1 MQLLEWIL
9 GRRRKQTVT
18 DPRRIAET
26 LKSKIASLQGI
37 PMLPEGAIKAMAVA
51 KSPDVSLEDLA
62 LVIAPDPAL
71 TASILKLANSV
82 LFRTG
87 RPTETLVGAV
97 VRIGL
102 RQCYNLILTAAMRSL
117 FCKLPKGQQGHFE
130 CLWRHSLLTACVCRE
145 LNLHLSLG
153 FRHEEFTCGLTHD
166 IGRMLIGIGTPEQFE
181 AIDPVDFLE
190 GPEVL
195 AREQE
200 VLGTDHCEVGAWFA
214 SQNQL
219 PTSVIECIQ
228 FHHVPADAGKY
239 RGLAAVVSTAD
250 HMANYS
256 QARTPP

>member
-1 MQLLEWIL
+1 
-9 GRRRKQTVT
+9 
-18 DPRRIAET
+18 
-26 LKSKIASLQGI
+26 
-37 PMLPEGAIKAMAVA
+37 MLPEGAIKAMAVA

-102 RQCYNLILTAAMRSL
+102 CQCYNLILTAAMRSL

-195 AREQE
+195 RGSRKSSGRTIAKWRLVCQPE
-200 VLGTDHCEVGAWFA
+200 
-214 SQNQL
+214 
-219 PTSVIECIQ
+219 PTA
-228 FHHVPADAGKY
+228 HVRD
-239 RGLAAVVSTAD
+239 
-250 HMANYS
+250 
-256 QARTPP
+256 